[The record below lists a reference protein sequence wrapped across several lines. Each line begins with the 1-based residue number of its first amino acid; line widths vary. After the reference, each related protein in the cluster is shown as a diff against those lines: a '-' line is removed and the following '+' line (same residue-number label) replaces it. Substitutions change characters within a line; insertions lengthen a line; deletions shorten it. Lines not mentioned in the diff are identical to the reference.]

1 MSFFAIPSYDNNEAI
16 SGKLERR
23 ESMKIMVDAG
33 HGYNTPG
40 KRSPDG
46 LKEYEFTRAVA
57 NYARRLLESYQNV
70 NVFFSHSDERD
81 VPLQER
87 TNSANILKVDLFVS
101 IHANAYGSTWNNAN
115 GIETFVYVTKPRV
128 SYELAQKIQRNLIT
142 STGLKNRGVK
152 TADFHVLRESNMDA
166 VLVECGFYTNPEEV
180 KLIRSESY
188 RRKCAEAITKAIV
201 DQYKLIKEKTSSI
214 STPTPS
220 GPKPPSTPTAKG
232 LYKVQVG
239 AYSNRENAE
248 ALVNQLESDG
258 YQAFITFEE
267 S

>member
-1 MSFFAIPSYDNNEAI
+1 
-16 SGKLERR
+16 
-23 ESMKIMVDAG
+23 MKIMLDAG
-33 HGYNTPG
+33 HGYDTPG

-57 NYARRLLESYQNV
+57 NYAMRLLETYQDV
-70 NVFFSHSDERD
+70 NVLFSHSDERD

-87 TNSANILKVDLFVS
+87 TNSANTHKVDLFVS
-101 IHANAYGSTWNNAN
+101 IHANAYGSTWNSAN
-115 GIETFVYVTKPRV
+115 GIETYVYVTKPPTA
-128 SYELAQKIQRNLIT
+128 YALAQKIQRNLIN

-152 TADFHVLRESNMDA
+152 TASFHVLRETKMDS
-166 VLVECGFYTNPEEV
+166 VLVECGFYTNPEEA

-188 RRKCAEAITKAIV
+188 RRTCAEAITKAIV
-201 DQYKLIKEKTSSI
+201 EQYKLVKEKTSST
-214 STPTPS
+214 STTTPS
-220 GPKPPSTPTAKG
+220 KPKPPANTTAKG

-239 AYSNRENAE
+239 AYSVRENAE
-248 ALVNQLESDG
+248 ALVRQLESDG